1 MGTANKRINIERISS
16 GFRPLHYNSMSL
28 ARMSGKAFCAK
39 CFQGTMI
46 LLKERAEDHGFFQ
59 CSHCGKIDELS
70 ILKTTDGS
78 SSTPPL
84 VRSFSA
90 FCPPPSGPIALR

>member
-1 MGTANKRINIERISS
+1 
-16 GFRPLHYNSMSL
+16 
-28 ARMSGKAFCAK
+28 
-39 CFQGTMI
+39 
-46 LLKERAEDHGFFQ
+46 
-59 CSHCGKIDELS
+59 
-70 ILKTTDGS
+70 LKTTDGS